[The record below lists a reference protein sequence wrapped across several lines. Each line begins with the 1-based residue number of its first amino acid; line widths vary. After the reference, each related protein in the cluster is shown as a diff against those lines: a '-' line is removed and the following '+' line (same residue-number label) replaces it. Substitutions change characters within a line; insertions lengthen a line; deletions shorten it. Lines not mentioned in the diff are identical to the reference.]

1 MPECVKFIRKVWG
14 WFVECDEDHRARRFI
29 SASLERVLFI
39 FIKCWSCQ
47 LILLEECNPRPGILG
62 KLFQSIWG
70 EAGQNYCCHNSAL
83 AGHWTHG
90 GRGFHKFWLIDT
102 QPSVWNVKCLHRLVV
117 STRME
122 QGRTCASLSRVSGVF
137 AWFLPNWTPSF
148 VPDLDKR
155 ETLMHDGCELQPAYA
170 YGGVFKNWI
179 LYFHTKINLHFII
192 LQNIWPQ
199 YKLFNVYLWQ
209 GSENRNFA
217 TLKYSI

>member
-1 MPECVKFIRKVWG
+1 MPECVKYIRKVWG

-62 KLFQSIWG
+62 KLFQSIWSL
-70 EAGQNYCCHNSAL
+70 AGQNYCCHNSGL
-83 AGHWTHG
+83 ADTGHWTHG

-122 QGRTCASLSRVSGVF
+122 QGRTCASLSGANNYLNLILLTLF
-137 AWFLPNWTPSF
+137 
-148 VPDLDKR
+148 PDL
-155 ETLMHDGCELQPAYA
+155 A
-170 YGGVFKNWI
+170 VFQMD
-179 LYFHTKINLHFII
+179 L
-192 LQNIWPQ
+192 
-199 YKLFNVYLWQ
+199 
-209 GSENRNFA
+209 ENQ
-217 TLKYSI
+217 